1 MAENAF
7 DRVNDYGSV
16 RIQLASPNDIRSW
29 SYGEVKKPETINYRT
44 YRAEK
49 DGLFCERIFGPERDW
64 ECSCGKYRGTK
75 FKGIICD
82 RCGVKVTHSRVRRK
96 RMGHINLAAPIVHI
110 WFFKALPS
118 RLGAILDM
126 KTSDLEKIIYFQD
139 YVVTDPGSTPL
150 KRKQIL
156 SEEEYRQAYERYG
169 DKFQA
174 EMGAEAIKKLLMT
187 TDLAA
192 EAARI
197 RQELADTDSAQKH
210 KDLTKRLKMIEAIR
224 NSPNRPEWMVMDVI
238 PVIPP
243 DLRPLVLLE
252 SGNFASSDLN
262 DLYRRII
269 NRNNRLK
276 KLVDLNAPEV
286 IIRNEKRMLQQA
298 VDALFDNG
306 RCRRPVV
313 GSSNRPLKSLTD
325 MIKGKQGR
333 FRENLL
339 GKRVDYSARSVIVVG
354 PELKLHQCGLP
365 KKIALELYQPFII
378 YRLKLHGLADTVKSG
393 KRMIERRD
401 PEVWDILEEVIYQ
414 HPVLL
419 NRAPTLHRMGIQA
432 FEPVLVEGNAIKIHP
447 LVCKGFN
454 ADFDG
459 DQMAVHLPLSIEA
472 QAEAHLLM
480 LSPHN
485 IFSPANGSPIITPSQ
500 DIVLGIYYLTTQ
512 REGDRGEYRVFTS
525 PAEAI
530 MAYQLGKIAM
540 HARIFVRLAERTRVV
555 CEESAAPEPIEKV
568 SAASL
573 EERRRVLDPDYV
585 PATKPPVKASIASD
599 YRTARLSDSTRSAG
613 PGPIGPPWYS
623 CRTKEDREDLLK
635 RVPDKQGIYFFWD
648 KDGKLAYIGLAGRKP
663 DGRKLRG
670 RLENHFNPE
679 RNDSFP
685 SMFAE
690 HFRKPRPG
698 MADYEERKRL
708 LEQGFSELLWYC
720 SWVVTEDE
728 DGQLAPEDLEALK
741 EDLIRQFDP
750 YLNKHGKVEQP
761 DKWKRLL
768 RECEARIAK
777 KDNRYSCRAE
787 KERDE
792 ILRTLRD
799 PHLDKQG
806 IYFFWDKDGK
816 LAYIGLAGQDPD
828 GRKLWGR
835 IQNHFTAGPNDNF
848 PSRFAEIL
856 GEERPKKDDYKRR
869 EELLRRG
876 FSEYLWH
883 LSWVVTED
891 EDGPL
896 SAEDLESL
904 EEFLIRTYNPPMN
917 KRGKPEDDERWREC
931 LRRCEDRISA
941 LKKSNAA
948 APSDQSRHGSHV
960 ILTATLTTVGRC
972 ILNDVLPPDQ
982 SRHGS
987 HVILTTVGRCIL
999 NDVLPP
1005 EMPFYNCPLTSKG
1018 VSRVIADCYAQLGRP
1033 ATIDLLDNLKSIG
1046 FRYSTLAGLSFGI
1059 TDIRPPDSKRQI
1071 LDETQKKA
1079 DRIERNYRIGAITA
1093 EERKNQLVEAWGH
1106 AREEVT
1112 KHLMEG
1118 LNKDYRDPEGR
1129 PVSVEV
1135 ARQKGYLRYLNPI
1148 AMMAVS
1154 GARGNKDQ
1162 IRQLGGMRGL
1172 MAKPSGEII
1181 ETPIKANF
1189 REGLSVLEY
1198 FSSTHGARKG
1208 LADTALKTS
1217 DSGYLTR
1224 KLADVAQNVIVTQHD
1239 CGTLNGITKTT
1250 IYKGEKVDVELKEMI
1265 VGRTARDTIRNPI
1278 TDEIIVEENQVI
1290 TPEIADKLKELRL
1303 ESIRVRSPLTCEA
1316 PRGVCALCYGNDMST
1331 NQLVEEGLA
1340 VGIIAAQSIGEPGT
1354 QLTMRTFHTGGV
1366 ATGELLVS
1374 EIKAGQPGTIKHD
1387 DINAVEVKDEEGAV
1401 RLVALKRNGQIVIV
1415 DAKGRELEKHR
1426 VPYGATVLVPD
1437 GAKVKARDLLVRWD
1451 PHITPILAEKDG
1463 VVRYEDI
1470 EPGETVRVEE
1480 ERKGTG
1486 GKFVVIEHKG
1496 ERRPRLNIVGEDG
1509 RILDYH
1515 YLPAKARI
1523 EVQDGQRVSAGQLI
1537 ARQPREAAGTQDITG
1552 GLPRVTEIF
1561 EARKPKNPAVL
1572 AEISGTVEL
1581 SNDRRKG
1588 KMTIIVRSKSGM
1600 EREHHVPQDR
1610 EIQVH
1615 AGDYVE
1621 AGDPLIR
1628 GPIIPHDILRIKGEE
1643 ALHQYLLTEVQNVYR
1658 AQGVKIN
1665 DKHIEIILAQ
1675 MLRKVRVEDP
1685 GDTRFLPGEVVDKFR
1700 FRQHN
1705 EMLSQSVRIEDPG
1718 SSQFKAGDIVSKAEF
1733 KAAVEAAEAA
1743 GKAPPKAQKK
1753 LKPARGKTLLLGI
1766 TKASLQSESFIS
1778 AASFQ
1783 ETTKVLTEAALS
1795 GAVDYLVGLKE
1806 NVILG
1811 HLIPAGTGFPQYL
1824 NMKIKHL
1831 AQPPEAP
1838 AETPAPVVEPIAT
1851 QRLVP
1856 QAGA

>member
-573 EERRRVLDPDYV
+573 EERRRVLNPDYAPASGQV
-585 PATKPPVKASIASD
+585 P
-599 YRTARLSDSTRSAG
+599 
-613 PGPIGPPWYS
+613 
-623 CRTKEDREDLLK
+623 
-635 RVPDKQGIYFFWD
+635 
-648 KDGKLAYIGLAGRKP
+648 
-663 DGRKLRG
+663 
-670 RLENHFNPE
+670 
-679 RNDSFP
+679 
-685 SMFAE
+685 
-690 HFRKPRPG
+690 
-698 MADYEERKRL
+698 
-708 LEQGFSELLWYC
+708 
-720 SWVVTEDE
+720 
-728 DGQLAPEDLEALK
+728 
-741 EDLIRQFDP
+741 
-750 YLNKHGKVEQP
+750 
-761 DKWKRLL
+761 
-768 RECEARIAK
+768 
-777 KDNRYSCRAE
+777 
-787 KERDE
+787 
-792 ILRTLRD
+792 
-799 PHLDKQG
+799 
-806 IYFFWDKDGK
+806 
-816 LAYIGLAGQDPD
+816 
-828 GRKLWGR
+828 
-835 IQNHFTAGPNDNF
+835 
-848 PSRFAEIL
+848 
-856 GEERPKKDDYKRR
+856 
-869 EELLRRG
+869 
-876 FSEYLWH
+876 
-883 LSWVVTED
+883 
-891 EDGPL
+891 
-896 SAEDLESL
+896 
-904 EEFLIRTYNPPMN
+904 
-917 KRGKPEDDERWREC
+917 
-931 LRRCEDRISA
+931 
-941 LKKSNAA
+941 
-948 APSDQSRHGSHV
+948 
-960 ILTATLTTVGRC
+960 
-972 ILNDVLPPDQ
+972 
-982 SRHGS
+982 HGS

-999 NDVLPP
+999 NDVLPL

-1093 EERKNQLVEAWGH
+1093 EERKNQLVEGWGH